1 METYRLSFDVTTDA
15 DPDLLLKILQDLGF
29 DLEDKVESYGFT
41 LLNFKPK
48 DAACVAY
55 VTEGEE

>member
-15 DPDLLLKILQDLGF
+15 DPDVLLDILKSLGF
-29 DLEDKVESYGFT
+29 DLEETVESYGFT
-41 LLNFKPK
+41 LLNFKPR